1 MIISI
6 RYGGNYMKHRWI
18 WGLCVV
24 AMLLTFTGCGS
35 KEAENWKVTCPWAE
49 TGVAGRVNAKTAE
62 VSQSLSEKVLLE
74 AESIKGD
81 AKTVNEWVAANA
93 TDATSMVFVGEGLF
107 AIAPIM
113 NPDSL
118 EFTYDDFVFIE
129 NLYSSIFVLSARA
142 DLNLSTIMDTQ
153 MYSANVDKIKVAVNG
168 KTNAEGFLTYAFF
181 GSMSHADAV
190 ELVVCSSAD
199 EAAAAVANGDAD
211 FAVSHQSQILEAYEQ
226 GKVTVICAF
235 DGEDIEDGPFA
246 GVEGV
251 GKYGYPYFRNR
262 CFVMAPK
269 GVTAGKATQ
278 LRNLYQKLFEQE
290 EIKNY
295 YTDMMIEIDPLTEQE
310 VKEHIENVSN
320 IVSGYRSF
328 FE

>member
-1 MIISI
+1 MKRACKWMLSMILIV
-6 RYGGNYMKHRWI
+6 GF
-18 WGLCVV
+18 LV
-24 AMLLTFTGCGS
+24 GCKS
-35 KEAENWKVTCPWAE
+35 QETAVWKVTCPWAP
-49 TGVAGRVNAKTAE
+49 TGVAGRVNEKTAE
-62 VSQSLSEKVLLE
+62 ISSQLSENVILE
-74 AESIKGD
+74 AEAIKGD
-81 AKTVNEWVAANA
+81 AATVNQWVSENGNQ
-93 TDATSMVFVGEGLF
+93 DSSLVFVGEGLF

-118 EFTYDDFVFIE
+118 EFTYDDFVFVE

-142 DLNLSTIMDTQ
+142 DLDLHSIMDTQ
-153 MYSANVDKIKVAVNG
+153 MYSADMEKIKVAVNG
-168 KTNAEGFLTYAFF
+168 KNNAEGFLTYAFF
-181 GSMSHADAV
+181 GSMAHADAV

-199 EAAAAVANGDAD
+199 EAAMAVANGDAD

-235 DGEDIEDGPFA
+235 DEEDITEGPFA

-269 GVTAGKATQ
+269 GVSAGKVAQ
-278 LRNLYQKLFEQE
+278 IRNLYQKLFEQE
-290 EIKNY
+290 EIQSY
-295 YTDMMIEIDPLTEQE
+295 YSDMMIEIDPMTEQE
-310 VKEHIENVSN
+310 VQEHLENVSN
-320 IVSGYRSF
+320 IVDGYRSF